1 MEALCKS
8 WALPAPELPS
18 WTLGEGVWGILN
30 KCPGDYKGQEEPIVW
45 GRFVQRVIPPL
56 HTQPPPRSLHSLGDS
71 SLPLEGTLMRS
82 LLYSYLVLSL
92 VFQHFSS
99 YVVVT
104 FF

>member
-8 WALPAPELPS
+8 WAFPAPELTS
-18 WTLGEGVWGILN
+18 WTLGGGVRGILN
-30 KCPGDYKGQEEPIVW
+30 KCPGDGKRQEEPIVW
-45 GRFVQRVIPPL
+45 ARFVQGVIPPL
-56 HTQPPPRSLHSLGDS
+56 HTQPPPPSLHSLGDA
-71 SLPLEGTLMRS
+71 SLPLAGTLMRS

-99 YVVVT
+99 CVVVT